1 MKVALIYHDG
11 EFIRVAK
18 DYPTAIKYLINYG
31 YIDGEDEVSPFVV
44 VEGMPGEGH
53 FLNGKLK
60 EVVGENWVDL
70 MTNHWTANDFNNFYD
85 YWFEIVEEN
94 VIE

>member
-1 MKVALIYHDG
+1 MKVALMYHDG
-11 EFIRVAK
+11 DYIGTAK
-18 DYPTAIKYLINYG
+18 DYPTAIKYLIQEK
-31 YIDGEDEVSPFVV
+31 YIDEDDEVSPFVI

-60 EVVGENWVDL
+60 EVVGENWADL
-70 MTNHWTANDFNNFYD
+70 MTNHWTSDDFNNFYD
-85 YWFEIVEEN
+85 YWFEIMEVN